1 MSRAAEV
8 NVCALDS
15 LHSAHLAVDVRTYS
29 VRSLPYEVHASSEF
43 ILRGADVT
51 PTSHWARRIR
61 AAARCFAMRVTES
74 MERNRAS
81 EGRRDG
87 RTASDAAT
95 RLDINTSGDAPE
107 MPM

>member
-1 MSRAAEV
+1 MSRATDGE
-8 NVCALDS
+8 CAPLIRYIRVF
-15 LHSAHLAVDVRTYS
+15 AVDVRTYS